1 MPVCQKCQT
10 PYDEWQHFCLNCGA
24 YLKEG
29 PLPLLRCPKCGTGL
43 ETMPGLEND
52 FAAPAQEAEVQ
63 MPKFLSWKWLGAVL
77 AAVLGLGVIFVWVY
91 NRGPSRNPVLLVE
104 STARP
109 EIVEKATA
117 GGKKE
122 AMTPP
127 AAVRPTQAEVERL
140 LINIRE
146 ANLTKNILL
155 FMDTLSKAYPQPD
168 KKREEVVKTWKNFDF
183 REMAYTVGNVQ
194 EVEQNK
200 AIAEVKWTTTSQNLA
215 TKNWQTAEYRYRVW
229 VTNEL
234 GQWKIKKI
242 EEIP

>member
-1 MPVCQKCQT
+1 
-10 PYDEWQHFCLNCGA
+10 
-24 YLKEG
+24 
-29 PLPLLRCPKCGTGL
+29 
-43 ETMPGLEND
+43 
-52 FAAPAQEAEVQ
+52 
-63 MPKFLSWKWLGAVL
+63 
-77 AAVLGLGVIFVWVY
+77 
-91 NRGPSRNPVLLVE
+91 
-104 STARP
+104 
-109 EIVEKATA
+109 
-117 GGKKE
+117 
-122 AMTPP
+122 
-127 AAVRPTQAEVERL
+127 
-140 LINIRE
+140 
-146 ANLTKNILL
+146 
-155 FMDTLSKAYPQPD
+155 MDTSSKAYPQPD